1 MRPTEWIFGLAIR
14 HLHQVLP
21 GNLRKQL
28 FTMAAKK
35 GGVVQRK
42 TVECLNAAIKSK
54 DLRVLSQLIAR
65 MRQMKVRLGTP
76 R

>member
-1 MRPTEWIFGLAIR
+1 
-14 HLHQVLP
+14 
-21 GNLRKQL
+21 
-28 FTMAAKK
+28 MAAKK